1 MACWVTSRKL
11 AVDLKTDPQDFSI
24 DATSSLRTNMA
35 RTKITKRGTTK
46 KSTASTKTV
55 TGGRAEEQ
63 GSDRSQYTSSSSG
76 SDEDKRRN
84 RAAKRTHSDSET
96 KNKEGSTRKRLM
108 TSSESESP
116 NSTSPKTAAKRSQ
129 PKRPLSAVEYR
140 KRKITAAAMKK
151 WKPISSET
159 KLMTWNT
166 MDAAVTSVLSS
177 IKPGRRGFNEVQDH
191 LNILRDRI
199 YERVSTAKAPA
210 KKVDYSAIHAKRKR
224 IQEDLKMQE
233 EQLAVLEA
241 EIKRLERGV
250 SKKEKKV
257 DRLKVAAETCTEMEL
272 HPILENLPAPCL
284 NLPPLTTGN
293 QLNRQ
298 ATTGSTPAE
307 LLQSILNRD

>member
-1 MACWVTSRKL
+1 
-11 AVDLKTDPQDFSI
+11 
-24 DATSSLRTNMA
+24 MA

-46 KSTASTKTV
+46 KPTASTKTV
-55 TGGRAEEQ
+55 TGGGAEEQ
-63 GSDRSQYTSSSSG
+63 GSDRSKDTSSSSG

-84 RAAKRTHSDSET
+84 RAAKRKHSDSET
-96 KNKEGSTRKRLM
+96 KNKEGTRKRLM
-108 TSSESESP
+108 TSSESESSH
-116 NSTSPKTAAKRSQ
+116 STSSKTAAKRSQ
-129 PKRPLSAVEYR
+129 PKRPLPAVEYR

-257 DRLKVAAETCTEMEL
+257 DRLKIAAETSTEMEL